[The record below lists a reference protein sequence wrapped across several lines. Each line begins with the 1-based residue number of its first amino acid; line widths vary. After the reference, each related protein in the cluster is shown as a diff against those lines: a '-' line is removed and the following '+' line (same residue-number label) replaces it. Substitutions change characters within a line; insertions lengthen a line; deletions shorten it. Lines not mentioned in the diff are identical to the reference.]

1 MNIDEICILE
11 DRGFILVHGN
21 DVKEFLQNKIFVN
34 RMGKVEDI
42 SSMCIFLSS
51 NYSNYINGSNIVID
65 GGFSDR
71 I

>member
-1 MNIDEICILE
+1 MQIRENKK
-11 DRGFILVHGN
+11 F
-21 DVKEFLQNKIFVN
+21 KEFLKNKIFVN

-42 SSMCIFLSS
+42 SSMCVFLSS
-51 NYSNYINGSNIVID
+51 NYSNYINGSNIIID